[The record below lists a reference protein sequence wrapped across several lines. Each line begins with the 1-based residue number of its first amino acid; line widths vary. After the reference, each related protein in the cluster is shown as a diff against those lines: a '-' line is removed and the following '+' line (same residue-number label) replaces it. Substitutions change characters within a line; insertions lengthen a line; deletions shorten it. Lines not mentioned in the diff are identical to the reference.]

1 MFKKKK
7 KINLIFNLIL
17 KTMHNEK
24 KKNANLST
32 AYKGKLTHG
41 ELRGVFY
48 LLAVHLFANLACNA
62 RQIRCV

>member
-7 KINLIFNLIL
+7 NNLIFNLIL
-17 KTMHNEK
+17 KTMHNEKK